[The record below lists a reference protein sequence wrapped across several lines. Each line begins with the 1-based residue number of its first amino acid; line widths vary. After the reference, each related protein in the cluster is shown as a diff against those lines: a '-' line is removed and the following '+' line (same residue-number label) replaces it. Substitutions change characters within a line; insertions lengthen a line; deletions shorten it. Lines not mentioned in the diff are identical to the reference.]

1 MDNVRFLKEE
11 KKAGIYDELRVYFP
25 HCKDGC
31 TANIPNSNSPQHIP
45 IKGTFNLACIM
56 QEARAFAYVRKENLR
71 KINQEYSDRK
81 KKKEAITQDKCFTAS
96 RR

>member
-1 MDNVRFLKEE
+1 
-11 KKAGIYDELRVYFP
+11 
-25 HCKDGC
+25 
-31 TANIPNSNSPQHIP
+31 
-45 IKGTFNLACIM
+45 M

-81 KKKEAITQDKCFTAS
+81 KKAITQEKCFTTC